1 MTTHAS
7 RILIVGALALG
18 GCYSGVNPGDRGGP
32 DADDAADDAD
42 SVGEAG
48 DDSGE
53 DPPRLPHPD
62 EVPPGFEVPASEVE
76 LLPFHVRMAN
86 LASVTGQKLDHAMFL
101 ELWERRYALGDHD
114 YSQLYAPDLKWS
126 PERMEGWV
134 RAIKPVCDDPALQ
147 AKYPDL
153 ATDPSKLIREAFAR
167 DATAEELEAY
177 AEVTVGQVDGAG
189 RYRMV
194 CLAVLTSLDF
204 VAR

>member
-1 MTTHAS
+1 MTNCARLFT
-7 RILIVGALALG
+7 LITAATLG
-18 GCYSGVNPGDRGGP
+18 GCYSGVTGDRGGP
-32 DADDAADDAD
+32 AANDDDDAAE

-48 DDSGE
+48 DDSSQ
-53 DPPRLPHPD
+53 DPPRLPIPED
-62 EVPPGFEVPASEVE
+62 EPPGFEVPASEVE
-76 LLPFHVRMAN
+76 LLPFHVRMQN
-86 LASVTGQKLDHAMFL
+86 LAAVTGQKLDHAMFL

-114 YSQLYAPDLKWS
+114 YSQLVAPDLKWS

-134 RAIKPVCDDPALQ
+134 RGIKPVCDDPAFQ

-167 DATAEELEAY
+167 DANAEEIAAY
-177 AEVTVGQVDGAG
+177 TEVTVGQLDGAG

>member
-1 MTTHAS
+1 MTMQRFT
-7 RILIVGALALG
+7 ILGCVLLG
-18 GCYSGVNPGDRGGP
+18 GCYSGVAGDRGGP
-32 DADDAADDAD
+32 AANDDDDTAVD

-48 DDSGE
+48 DESSE

-62 EVPPGFEVPASEVE
+62 PLEPGFEVPASEVE
-76 LLPFHVRMAN
+76 LLPFHVRMQN
-86 LASVTGQKLDHAMFL
+86 LAAVTGQKLDHPMFL

-114 YSQLYAPDLKWS
+114 YSQLVAPDLKWS

-134 RAIKPVCDDPALQ
+134 RGIKPVCDDPAFQ
-147 AKYPDL
+147 VKYPDL
-153 ATDPSKLIREAFAR
+153 ATDPTKLIREAFAR
-167 DATAEELEAY
+167 DATADEIAAY
-177 AEVTVGQVDGAG
+177 SEVTAGQLDGAG

>member
-1 MTTHAS
+1 MTYYA
-7 RILIVGALALG
+7 RLFIILGATALG
-18 GCYSGVNPGDRGGP
+18 GCYSGVAGDRGGP
-32 DADDAADDAD
+32 AANDDDSDAAE

-48 DDSGE
+48 DDSNE

-62 EVPPGFEVPASEVE
+62 ALPPGFEVPASEVE

-86 LASVTGQKLDHAMFL
+86 LAAVTGQKLDHPMFL

-134 RAIKPVCDDPALQ
+134 RAIKPVCDDPAFQ

-153 ATDPSKLIREAFAR
+153 ATDPTKLIREAFAR
-167 DATAEELEAY
+167 DPNEEELAAY
-177 AEVTVGQVDGAG
+177 AEVTFGQLDGAG

-194 CLAVLTSLDF
+194 CFAVLTSLDF